1 MSIRRTYKY
10 LIKKSFLFFFLLCG
24 FSVFSQNNPFDLPFP
39 INNALNPFDIDNQR
53 FDLGDPSDLNQ
64 NITYDPLTGTY
75 IFSETLGDG
84 LYYRNPSFMTLEEY
98 LEYKREKSMSQD
110 WVEMIEE
117 ETEENR
123 AFELPITIGSKAFEN
138 FFGSDK
144 ITIRPQGN
152 IELALGANSSRYD
165 LSLIHI

>member
-1 MSIRRTYKY
+1 
-10 LIKKSFLFFFLLCG
+10 
-24 FSVFSQNNPFDLPFP
+24 
-39 INNALNPFDIDNQR
+39 
-53 FDLGDPSDLNQ
+53 
-64 NITYDPLTGTY
+64 
-75 IFSETLGDG
+75 
-84 LYYRNPSFMTLEEY
+84 MTLEEY

-144 ITIRPQGN
+144 SCLITDPGFDN
-152 IELALGANSSRYD
+152 LKYVVMPL
-165 LSLIHI
+165 LV